1 MWYYNKRIF
10 PLPKPQIS
18 VSMSLIYMCSIE
30 RQAILS
36 VYRLAVTT
44 GVEVLICI
52 YSFPNIPCCVAAL
65 LKT

>member
-1 MWYYNKRIF
+1 MWYYNNKIF

-30 RQAILS
+30 RQAIHS
-36 VYRLAVTT
+36 VYRLVVTI
-44 GVEVLICI
+44 GEEVLICI
-52 YSFPNIPCCVAAL
+52 YSFADIPCYAATL